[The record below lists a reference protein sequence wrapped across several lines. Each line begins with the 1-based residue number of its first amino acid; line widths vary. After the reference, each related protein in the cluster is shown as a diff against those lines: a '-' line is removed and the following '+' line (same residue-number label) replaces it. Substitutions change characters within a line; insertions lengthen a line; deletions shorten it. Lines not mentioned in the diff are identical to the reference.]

1 MYIVNNREENITI
14 SCEDMSINGYMVTP
28 FFVSTVYSG
37 KYAIDEIT
45 ILSTDL
51 EENDITNYIA
61 RLILAN
67 PNISIKYVADNK
79 IVYH

>member
-1 MYIVNNREENITI
+1 
-14 SCEDMSINGYMVTP
+14 MSINGYMVKP

-51 EENDITNYIA
+51 EENDITEIENFALKFRAY
-61 RLILAN
+61 N
-67 PNISIKYVADNK
+67 SDTYQT
-79 IVYH
+79 IVTTEELSFSTK